1 MARDRGPICKVCRRE
16 GISMHDGKCA
26 LNRRTYAPGM
36 HGARVRK
43 LSEYGGQLREKQK
56 VRRMYGLLERQF
68 RLYFEKADRAQG
80 VTGER
85 LLQLL
90 EIRLDNVVYA
100 LGFARSRRLA
110 RQLVTHGH
118 FQVNGKR
125 VNIPSYQLKAGD
137 EISVGPKAM
146 KNTYFTDWKRS
157 QVEHVLPSWLELDEA
172 KRSGKVLALPER
184 TDISPDINEQLI
196 VEYYSR

>member
-1 MARDRGPICKVCRRE
+1 
-16 GISMHDGKCA
+16 
-26 LNRRTYAPGM
+26 M